1 MGDIDLKSVP
11 PTLYDASNRILLRQV
26 LLNELVEHIFVM
38 SLDESSGTHWGNAP
52 LRNRVFE
59 IKPKYHLF
67 GHAHDAFGTEKQEG
81 IVFSN
86 AAMLDDNY
94 KSRRKGKLFIL

>member
-38 SLDESSGTHWGNAP
+38 SLDVCQLIT
-52 LRNRVFE
+52 
-59 IKPKYHLF
+59 
-67 GHAHDAFGTEKQEG
+67 
-81 IVFSN
+81 
-86 AAMLDDNY
+86 
-94 KSRRKGKLFIL
+94 